1 MATLVAEK
9 LDHGFRLYLA
19 EDPNRSYYIG
29 FNLKDPKTFTV
40 TEEKRDPETGN
51 WEVTSVTV
59 LPYLKVEVDDLC
71 KLFVKTVLQPSAV
84 LKVVTGKDVAVEE
97 VVMRDHGKRTAYGF
111 TNCSFATLTDPLDL
125 GDDDPF

>member
-19 EDPNRSYYIG
+19 EDPNRSFYISH
-29 FNLKDPKTFTV
+29 NREDPRTFTV

-51 WEVTSVTV
+51 WEVIGTTV
-59 LPYLKVEVDDLC
+59 LPYLKAEVDDLC
-71 KLFVKTVLQPSAV
+71 KLFVKTVLQPSVV

-97 VVMRDHGKRTAYGF
+97 VVVKDHGRRTAYGF
-111 TNCSFATLTDPLDL
+111 VSCSFASLTDPLDL
-125 GDDDPF
+125 SDDDPF